1 MKSVTHTQ
9 ATNHCSMNR
18 RSLEKLQVEMCKAV
32 PLAKVHFAG
41 GAAIHRL
48 DAAALWCSATTT
60 LALHAVLIAAQH
72 SDDGML
78 GRV

>member
-18 RSLEKLQVEMCKAV
+18 RSLEKLKVEMCKAV

-41 GAAIHRL
+41 STAIHRL
-48 DAAALWCSATTT
+48 DAMALWCLVTTT
-60 LALHAVLIAAQH
+60 LALHAVLFAAQH
-72 SDDGML
+72 FDNGMFS
-78 GRV
+78 RV